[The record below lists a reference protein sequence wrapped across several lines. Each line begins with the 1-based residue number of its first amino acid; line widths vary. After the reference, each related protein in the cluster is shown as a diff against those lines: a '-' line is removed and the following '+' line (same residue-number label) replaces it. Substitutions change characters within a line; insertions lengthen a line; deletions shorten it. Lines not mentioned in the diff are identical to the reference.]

1 MRLVINPKALC
12 SFLLW
17 IWSSWGQAS
26 SDIPNC
32 PPTPNCVT
40 SAQTADDEHH
50 VLPLRFEDSP
60 EVAWEK
66 LRKSLKSQERWV
78 IVEDANGHIRAGATS
93 KVFKF
98 VDDVEFWLD
107 PAKRIIQVRSASR
120 VGYWDFGVNRKRIES
135 LREQWSK

>member
-1 MRLVINPKALC
+1 
-12 SFLLW
+12 
-17 IWSSWGQAS
+17 
-26 SDIPNC
+26 
-32 PPTPNCVT
+32 
-40 SAQTADDEHH
+40 
-50 VLPLRFEDSP
+50 
-60 EVAWEK
+60 
-66 LRKSLKSQERWV
+66 V